1 MQLKYSLAVA
11 LLISG
16 CQTTQRPEPI
26 PSSSETNIPRLSSS
40 ENIAEQATSVQSPML
55 NEPLNGSQTKLTAQM
70 QENLWD
76 RLSMQFSLPTY
87 SDQEDVIYYRNWY
100 LKNPL
105 HLQTVAERA
114 RPFLYLI
121 TEKVEKD
128 NLPIELALL
137 PVVESAFDV
146 YAYSHGSAAGLW
158 QFLSGTGRIYGLK
171 QDYWY
176 DGRRDV
182 YAATDAALDYLS
194 YLNQLFDGNW
204 MYAIAAYNSGEG
216 RVMRAIKKNQKS
228 GKPTDF
234 FSLDLPQETSAYV
247 PKLLALVDV
256 IAHQKKYHL
265 FLPAIV
271 NKPVLER
278 VDPKQQL
285 DLAMAAEF
293 AGMPLKE
300 FQQLNP
306 AFNHWATGPE
316 GPYSLLLPIKNA
328 NQFNLKLAANKGMGM
343 KYARVQIKSGDN
355 LGLLAQKYR
364 TSTEMIKKANQL
376 TSDLIRVGKYLII
389 PTPSS
394 QGQSLARMTQSEA
407 TIAKRNVQQEQTTQD
422 QKQSA
427 NRSNQ
432 IKLSHKVQ
440 AGENLWIIG
449 KHYGV
454 SHLALAKWNKLK
466 SNDLLK
472 PGKELVIWQANKTP
486 NAVVRTLYY
495 TVRSGDSLSEIA
507 QKFSVNTQDVAKWNG
522 LNLDKYLKPGQKL
535 TLYVDV
541 KKINRT

>member
-16 CQTTQRPEPI
+16 CQTTQRSEPH
-26 PSSSETNIPRLSSS
+26 PSSSETNAAIVSPP
-40 ENIAEQATSVQSPML
+40 EQIAEQAPSVQAPLLNVPLKESQIPM
-55 NEPLNGSQTKLTAQM
+55 TAQM

-87 SDQEDVIYYRNWY
+87 STQEDVIYYRNWY

-105 HLQTVAERA
+105 HLETVAERA

-121 TEKVEKD
+121 TEKVEKE

-182 YAATDAALDYLS
+182 YAATEAALDYLS

-216 RVMRAIKKNQKS
+216 RVMRAIKKNQNA

-265 FLPAIV
+265 SLPAIA
-271 NKPVLER
+271 NKPVLKR
-278 VDPKQQL
+278 VKPNQQL
-285 DLAMAAEF
+285 DLALAAEF
-293 AGMPLKE
+293 AGLSLKE
-300 FQQLNP
+300 FQELNP
-306 AFNHWATGPE
+306 AFNHWATGPD
-316 GPYSLLLPIKNA
+316 GPYDLLLPIKNA
-328 NQFNLKLAANKGMGM
+328 EQFKVKLAANKGLGLR
-343 KYARVQIKSGDN
+343 YARIQIKTGDS
-355 LGLLAQKYR
+355 LGLLAQKYN
-364 TSTEMIKKANQL
+364 TSTDMIKKANHL
-376 TSDLIRVGKYLII
+376 TSNLIRAGKYLII
-389 PTPSS
+389 PTPVAPEK
-394 QGQSLARMTQSEA
+394 SLAKLSSHLIKSRSTPKNESL
-407 TIAKRNVQQEQTTQD
+407 IKTTNTN
-422 QKQSA
+422 KYK
-427 NRSNQ
+427 
-432 IKLSHKVQ
+432 ISHKVK
-440 AGENLWIIG
+440 AGENLWLIS
-449 KHYGV
+449 KQYGV
-454 SHLALAKWNKLK
+454 SHLALAKWNQLK
-466 SNDLLK
+466 TDQVLSL
-472 PGKELVIWQANKTP
+472 GKELIVWQENKNE
-486 NAVVRTLYY
+486 NATMRTLYY
-495 TVRSGDSLSEIA
+495 TVRNGDSLSEIA
-507 QKFSVNTQDVAKWNG
+507 QKFNVNTQDVIKWNG
-522 LNLDKYLKPGQKL
+522 LSHSKYLQPGQKI

-541 KKINRT
+541 KKNRT